1 MTMKKTPTN
10 QNKREQKAAEKAKAK
25 KVKEPKSTS
34 KGKSKP
40 FWRARGRNLSTL
52 ASEVSVPISQQKGTP
67 HRSIT

>member
-40 FWRARGRNLSTL
+40 FWHARGRNLSTKV
-52 ASEVSVPISQQKGTP
+52 SEVAVPISQEKRGAQ
-67 HRSIT
+67 RSIT